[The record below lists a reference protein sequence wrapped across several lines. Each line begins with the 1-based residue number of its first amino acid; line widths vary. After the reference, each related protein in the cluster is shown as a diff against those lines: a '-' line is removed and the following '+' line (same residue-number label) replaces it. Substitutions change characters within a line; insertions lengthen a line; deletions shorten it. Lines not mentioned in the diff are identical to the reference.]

1 MQYSSLGIVAI
12 IVLLIENMDLFVG
25 RKGTPELPS
34 WGIYRRFLLSVL
46 TYYIADILW
55 GLIEERKL
63 MVPLYADTSL
73 YFAAIAAGVLFWTQY
88 VVTYCNEEESLFG
101 RTIIWA
107 GRIIAFLTWGLL
119 LVNLFV
125 PVVFWVD
132 SDGTYHTAQFRYW
145 LLGAQILLLIVLTFF
160 GFLKLAWMRG
170 DWNAARPYRI
180 LGLFGLFMTIFLY
193 GQLLFVYLPLYS
205 LAYLFGTCL
214 LRISIIEKEKEQ
226 YSLELAE
233 ANKVTRLKQSISSLL
248 DNMPALAFYK
258 DAETGAYMA
267 CNQLFAEYVKREK
280 PEDVVGLT
288 DADIFPPEVAEHFV
302 EDDKKALGMNV
313 PLIFY
318 EDVTDAAGNPR
329 QFETVKQKFYD
340 TEGRLCLLGMSV
352 DVTEME
358 RTKDAMKMYARL
370 NALHGNML
378 SVYMVD
384 VETEQYTLFTS
395 GESKAELVV
404 EKHGSN
410 FFEAAREKSYSIIHP
425 EDQEYFAEMVT
436 RENVLSTID
445 QDGIFMIDYRWQMNG
460 RASYVRMQAAIVDEG
475 QNKILMVGIMDIDS
489 QIRREQQF
497 NNELLAARR
506 MANVDALTG
515 VKNKHSYGE
524 WEEKI
529 NAHIQATDQEP
540 FAVVVCD
547 INDMKSVND
556 LYGHMEGD
564 ACIKRAAKRI
574 CHVFAHS
581 PVFRIGGDEFAV
593 ILSGRDYRDRLQL
606 LEQLQSEQETSGKA
620 RFGDVIAAGIADYRP
635 EEHKNVLQVFELA
648 DRAMYERKRALKG
661 Q

>member
-170 DWNAARPYRI
+170 DWNTARPYRI

-193 GQLLFVYLPLYS
+193 GQLLFVYLPLHS

-233 ANKVTRLKQSISSLL
+233 ANKVKQLKQSISSLL

-258 DAETGAYMA
+258 DAETGAY
-267 CNQLFAEYVKREK
+267 
-280 PEDVVGLT
+280 
-288 DADIFPPEVAEHFV
+288 
-302 EDDKKALGMNV
+302 
-313 PLIFY
+313 
-318 EDVTDAAGNPR
+318 
-329 QFETVKQKFYD
+329 
-340 TEGRLCLLGMSV
+340 
-352 DVTEME
+352 
-358 RTKDAMKMYARL
+358 
-370 NALHGNML
+370 
-378 SVYMVD
+378 
-384 VETEQYTLFTS
+384 
-395 GESKAELVV
+395 
-404 EKHGSN
+404 
-410 FFEAAREKSYSIIHP
+410 
-425 EDQEYFAEMVT
+425 
-436 RENVLSTID
+436 
-445 QDGIFMIDYRWQMNG
+445 
-460 RASYVRMQAAIVDEG
+460 
-475 QNKILMVGIMDIDS
+475 
-489 QIRREQQF
+489 
-497 NNELLAARR
+497 
-506 MANVDALTG
+506 
-515 VKNKHSYGE
+515 
-524 WEEKI
+524 
-529 NAHIQATDQEP
+529 
-540 FAVVVCD
+540 
-547 INDMKSVND
+547 
-556 LYGHMEGD
+556 
-564 ACIKRAAKRI
+564 
-574 CHVFAHS
+574 
-581 PVFRIGGDEFAV
+581 
-593 ILSGRDYRDRLQL
+593 
-606 LEQLQSEQETSGKA
+606 
-620 RFGDVIAAGIADYRP
+620 
-635 EEHKNVLQVFELA
+635 
-648 DRAMYERKRALKG
+648 
-661 Q
+661 

>member
-1 MQYSSLGIVAI
+1 MLYSSIGIVAL
-12 IVLLIENMDLFVG
+12 IVLLIENMDFFVG
-25 RKGTPELPS
+25 RKGTPELPA
-34 WGIYRRFLLSVL
+34 WAVYRRFLLSVL

-55 GLIEERKL
+55 GLIEERRL
-63 MVPLYADTSL
+63 VVPLYADTSL

-88 VVTYCNEEESLFG
+88 VVIYCNEEESLFG
-101 RTIIWA
+101 RTIVWA
-107 GRIIAFLTWGLL
+107 GRLIAFLTWGLL

-125 PVVFWVD
+125 PVIFWVD
-132 SDGTYHTAQFRYW
+132 PDGTYHAARFRFW
-145 LLGAQILLLIVLTFF
+145 LLTANILLLIVLSLY
-160 GFLKLAWMRG
+160 GFIKLVRAKG
-170 DWNAARPYRI
+170 NWNAARPYRI
-180 LGLFGLFMTIFLY
+180 LVLFGLFMAIFLY
-193 GQLLFVYLPLYS
+193 GQLLYVYLPLYS

-214 LRISIIEKEKEQ
+214 LRISIIGKEKER
-226 YSLELAE
+226 YNLELAE
-233 ANKVTRLKQSISSLL
+233 ANRVNQLKQSISSLL
-248 DNMPALAFYK
+248 NNMPALTFSK

-267 CNQLFAEYVKREK
+267 CNQMFAEFAHRDN
-280 PEDVVGLT
+280 PEQVVGLT
-288 DADIFPPEVAEHFV
+288 DMDIFPPEVAKHFR
-302 EDDKKALGMNV
+302 EDDKKALAMDESHV
-313 PLIFY
+313 FF
-318 EDVTDAAGNPR
+318 EDVLNAEGHPR
-329 QFETVKQKFYD
+329 QFQTTKLKFVD
-340 TEGRLCLLGMSV
+340 TNGTLCLLGMSV

-370 NALHGNML
+370 NALHGNMI

-384 VETEQYTLFTS
+384 METEQYTAFTS
-395 GESKAELVV
+395 GESKTGLIM

-410 FFEAAREKSYSIIHP
+410 FFESAREKSYSIVHP

-436 RENVLSTID
+436 RENVLSTIA
-445 QDGIFMIDYRWQMNG
+445 QDGIFMIDYRWQVNG
-460 RASYVRMQAAIVDEG
+460 RASYVRMQAAIVEEG

-497 NNELLAARR
+497 NNELIAARR

-515 VKNKHSYGE
+515 VKNKHSYVE
-524 WEEKI
+524 WEGKI
-529 NAHIQATDQEP
+529 NAHIQAKDQEP

-606 LEQLQSEQETSGKA
+606 MEQLQSEQDTSGKA

-635 EEHKNVLQVFELA
+635 KEHKNVLQVFELA
-648 DRAMYERKRALKG
+648 DLAMYERKRALKG

>member
-1 MQYSSLGIVAI
+1 MLYSSIGIVAL
-12 IVLLIENMDLFVG
+12 IVLLIENMDFFVG
-25 RKGTPELPS
+25 RKGTPELPA
-34 WGIYRRFLLSVL
+34 WAVYRRFLLSVL

-55 GLIEERKL
+55 GLIEERRL
-63 MVPLYADTSL
+63 VVPLYADTSL

-88 VVTYCNEEESLFG
+88 VVIYCNEEESLFG
-101 RTIIWA
+101 RTIVWA
-107 GRIIAFLTWGLL
+107 GRFIAFLTWGLL

-125 PVVFWVD
+125 PVIFWVNP
-132 SDGTYHTAQFRYW
+132 DGTYHAARFRFW
-145 LLGAQILLLIVLTFF
+145 LLTANILLLIVLSLY
-160 GFLKLAWMRG
+160 GFIKLVRAKEN
-170 DWNAARPYRI
+170 WNAARPYRI
-180 LGLFGLFMTIFLY
+180 LALFGLFMAIFLY
-193 GQLLFVYLPLYS
+193 GQLLYVYLPLYS

-214 LRISIIEKEKEQ
+214 LRISIIGKEKER
-226 YSLELAE
+226 YNLELAE
-233 ANKVTRLKQSISSLL
+233 ANRVNQLKQSISSLL
-248 DNMPALAFYK
+248 NNMPALTFSK

-267 CNQLFAEYVKREK
+267 CNQMFAEYAKREK

-313 PLIFY
+313 PHIFY

-340 TEGRLCLLGMSV
+340 TEGRLCLLGMCL

-370 NALHGNML
+370 NALHGNMM

-384 VETEQYTLFTS
+384 METEQYTAFTS
-395 GESKAELVV
+395 GESKSELVV

-410 FFEAAREKSYSIIHP
+410 FFESARETSYSIVHP

-436 RENVLSTID
+436 RENVLSTIH
-445 QDGIFMIDYRWQMNG
+445 QDGIFMIDYRWQVNG

-529 NAHIQATDQEP
+529 NAHIQAADQEP

-593 ILSGRDYRDRLQL
+593 ILTGRDYRARLQL
-606 LEQLQSEQETSGKA
+606 MEQLQSEQDSSGKA

-635 EEHKNVLQVFELA
+635 KEHKNVLQVFELA